1 MSNLYLDLQRTALVA
16 IDLQNAIMAFNTAPY
31 PVTEVVQKNRQI
43 ADKLRARGG
52 LVVWVRVDLKHFLE
66 LPVDQPPSFV
76 GKQLSAELS
85 EISPT
90 AGFQEGDLL
99 ITKPHW
105 GAFAGTALG
114 EQLSNR
120 KIETVLLTGVSTN
133 AGVESTLRQGTGLG
147 LGFVV
152 IEDACSGQDAEEHRF
167 AFEKIFPRLA
177 RVRSTE
183 EVLKALA

>member
-1 MSNLYLDLQRTALVA
+1 MSNLYLDSRRTALVA
-16 IDLQNAIMAFNTAPY
+16 IDLQNAVMAVSTAPY

-52 LVVWVRVDLKHFLE
+52 LVVWVRVDLKSFLE
-66 LPVDQPPSFV
+66 LPVDQPPPFV
-76 GKQLSAELS
+76 GKQLPAELS
-85 EISPT
+85 EIAPS
-90 AGFQEGDLL
+90 AGLQEGDLV

-114 EQLSNR
+114 EQLATR
-120 KIETVLLTGVSTN
+120 KVDTVLLTGVSTN

-152 IEDACSGQDAEEHRF
+152 VEDACSGQDAEEHRF
-167 AFEKIFPRLA
+167 AFEKIFRRLA
-177 RVRSTE
+177 RIRSTE